1 MFNRRKRKKARRRV
15 LAIFI
20 TVLLLVFYAFVYSN
34 TVVVADEYRVSIK
47 DLPAAFEGYRIA
59 IVSDVHG
66 NTFGEDN
73 ENLLEPLREQRPDII
88 AITGDLC
95 DRKYPPDAIPGLLAQ
110 LVEIAPVYYV
120 TGNHEWAAKYV
131 DTMMGLCEE
140 FGITPLRN
148 EYILLQEGEDSLIL
162 AGIDD
167 KNAYA
172 DMKTPEQLMD
182 EIVAEHGDEPT
193 VLLSHRPDLIRDFW
207 VMGYDL
213 VLTGHVHGGI
223 VQIPGVG
230 GLVAPSRKLWP
241 EFSKGL
247 YTAPNGSSL
256 VVSAGLAGIHLKQPR
271 LFNPLHVPI
280 VILEGA
286 E

>member
-1 MFNRRKRKKARRRV
+1 MIHRRKRKKARRRI
-15 LAIFI
+15 LAII
-20 TVLLLVFYAFVYSN
+20 VILVLIVYAFNYSN
-34 TVVVADEYRVSIK
+34 SKVIAEEYAVSIK

-59 IVSDVHG
+59 IISDVHG
-66 NTFGEDN
+66 NTFGEGN
-73 ENLLEPLREQRPDII
+73 EDLLTPLREHKPDMI
-88 AITGDLC
+88 AITGDIC
-95 DRKYPPDAIPGLLAQ
+95 DRKYPPDAIPELLAG

-131 DTMMGLCEE
+131 DTMMEYCEE

-148 EYILLQEGEDSLIL
+148 EYTLLHKGGESLIL

-172 DMKTPEQLMD
+172 DMKTPAQLMD
-182 EIVAEHGDEPT
+182 EIIAAQGEAPT

-213 VLTGHVHGGI
+213 VLAGHVHGGV
-223 VQIPGVG
+223 VQIPYVG
-230 GLVAPSRKLWP
+230 GLVAPSRKLFP

-247 YTAPNGSSL
+247 YTSPAGTSL
-256 VVSAGLAGIHLKQPR
+256 VLSAGLAGHLMPPR

-280 VILEGA
+280 VILEVA

>member
-1 MFNRRKRKKARRRV
+1 MFNRRKRKKARRRAF
-15 LAIFI
+15 AII
-20 TVLLLVFYAFVYSN
+20 AAALLLVFYAFVYSN
-34 TVVVADEYRVSIK
+34 SVVVADEYRVSIK

-73 ENLLEPLREQRPDII
+73 ENLLAPLREQQPDMI
-88 AITGDLC
+88 AITGDIC
-95 DRKYPPDAIPGLLAQ
+95 DRKFPSDAIPGLLAQ

-131 DTMMGLCEE
+131 GTMMEYCEE

-148 EYILLQEGEDSLIL
+148 EYVLLQEGEDHLIL

-172 DMKTPEQLMD
+172 DQKTPDQLME
-182 EIVAEHGDEPT
+182 EIVAEQGDEPT
-193 VLLSHRPDLIRDFW
+193 ILLSHRPDLIRDFW

-213 VLTGHVHGGI
+213 VLAGHIHGGI
-223 VQIPGVG
+223 VQIPKVG
-230 GLVAPSRKLWP
+230 GLVAPSRRLWP

-256 VVSAGLAGIHLKQPR
+256 VISAGLAGIHIKQPR

-280 VILEGA
+280 VILEGV

>member
-1 MFNRRKRKKARRRV
+1 MFNRRKRKKARRRI
-15 LAIFI
+15 LAII
-20 TVLLLVFYAFVYSN
+20 VVIVLIVYAFNYSN
-34 TVVVADEYRVSIK
+34 SKVIAEEYAVSIK
-47 DLPAAFEGYRIA
+47 DLPAAFDGYRIA
-59 IVSDVHG
+59 IISDVHG
-66 NTFGEDN
+66 NTFGEGN
-73 ENLLEPLREQRPDII
+73 EDLLTPLREHKPDMI
-88 AITGDLC
+88 AITGDIC
-95 DRKYPPDAIPGLLAQ
+95 DRKYPPDAIPELLAQ
-110 LVEIAPVYYV
+110 LAAIAPVYYV

-131 DTMMGLCEE
+131 DTMMEYCEE

-148 EYILLQEGEDSLIL
+148 EYTLLQKDGESLIL

-172 DMKTPEQLMD
+172 DMKTPAQLMD
-182 EIVAEHGDEPT
+182 EIISEQGEAPT

-213 VLTGHVHGGI
+213 VLAGHVHGGI
-223 VQIPGVG
+223 VQIPYVG
-230 GLVAPSRKLWP
+230 GLVAPSRKLFP

-247 YTAPNGSSL
+247 YTSPTGSSL
-256 VVSAGLAGIHLKQPR
+256 VLSAGLAGHLMPPR

-280 VILEGA
+280 VILEVA

>member
-1 MFNRRKRKKARRRV
+1 MFNRRKRKKARRRI
-15 LAIFI
+15 LAI
-20 TVLLLVFYAFVYSN
+20 TVVIVLIVYAFNYSN
-34 TVVVADEYRVSIK
+34 SKVIAEEYAVSIK
-47 DLPAAFEGYRIA
+47 DLPAAFDGYRIA
-59 IVSDVHG
+59 IISDVHG
-66 NTFGEDN
+66 NTFGEGN
-73 ENLLEPLREQRPDII
+73 EDLLTPLREHKPDMI
-88 AITGDLC
+88 AITGDIC
-95 DRKYPPDAIPGLLAQ
+95 DRKYPPDAIPELLAR
-110 LVEIAPVYYV
+110 LAAIAPVYYV

-131 DTMMGLCEE
+131 DTMMEYCEE

-148 EYILLQEGEDSLIL
+148 EYTLLQKDGESLIL

-172 DMKTPEQLMD
+172 DMKTPAQLMD
-182 EIVAEHGDEPT
+182 EIIAEQGEAPT

-213 VLTGHVHGGI
+213 VLAGHVHGGI
-223 VQIPGVG
+223 VQIPYVG
-230 GLVAPSRKLWP
+230 GLVAPSRKLFP

-247 YTAPNGSSL
+247 YTSPTGSSL
-256 VVSAGLAGIHLKQPR
+256 VLSAGLAGHLMPPR

-280 VILEGA
+280 VILEVA